1 MSSLQSG
8 RWWCMVQLNAMVAC
22 DVALVSVAKVV
33 EARGLCGG
41 MVCCGGRRGVGRHVV
56 CMGDDMER
64 VRGCDVW
71 RAWAMAC
78 MMCICVCAI
87 CCEWMVVQAVK
98 QNGDALEYASEELKN
113 DHGIVLE
120 VRGRVCVCV
129 ACPCFALRLSDT

>member
-1 MSSLQSG
+1 M
-8 RWWCMVQLNAMVAC
+8 
-22 DVALVSVAKVV
+22 
-33 EARGLCGG
+33 
-41 MVCCGGRRGVGRHVV
+41 GRHVV

-98 QNGDALEYASEELKN
+98 QNGDALRYASEELKN
-113 DHGIVLE
+113 DHGFMLE

-129 ACPCFALRLSDT
+129 ACPCFALPLSDT

>member
-78 MMCICVCAI
+78 MMCICVCAV
-87 CCEWMVVQAVK
+87 CCEWMVVQAVN
-98 QNGDALEYASEELKN
+98 QNGYALEYASEELKN

-129 ACPCFALRLSDT
+129 CSVSLFRSAS